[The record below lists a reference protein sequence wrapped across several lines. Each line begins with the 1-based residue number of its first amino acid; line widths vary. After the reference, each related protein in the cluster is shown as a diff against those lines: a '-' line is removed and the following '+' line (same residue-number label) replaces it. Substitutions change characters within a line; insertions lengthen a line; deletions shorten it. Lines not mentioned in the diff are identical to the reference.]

1 MLYDDKAD
9 GIITTTEFVMLK
21 NKYQKDIDNFNLR
34 IEEIKKEMDELS
46 EKKNDEINEKSIL
59 EKYNHIDKLNKH
71 IIDEFISK
79 ILIGKKD
86 ENNNRPIKIFWNFII

>member
-34 IEEIKKEMDELS
+34 IEEIKR
-46 EKKNDEINEKSIL
+46 
-59 EKYNHIDKLNKH
+59 KYMN
-71 IIDEFISK
+71 
-79 ILIGKKD
+79 
-86 ENNNRPIKIFWNFII
+86 